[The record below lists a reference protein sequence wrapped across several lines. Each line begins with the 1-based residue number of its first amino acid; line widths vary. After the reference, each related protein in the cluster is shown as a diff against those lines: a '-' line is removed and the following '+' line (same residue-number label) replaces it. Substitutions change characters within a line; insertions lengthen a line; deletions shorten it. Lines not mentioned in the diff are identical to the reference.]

1 MSTWFFEL
9 DLPLA
14 LEACFDYCLDFE
26 ALDEAAGFLT
36 LCLTPFLAPCLLLAF
51 FPICLLPCEL
61 VVVGTK
67 IAIDCPGLSAT
78 GILSLF
84 QAAMLE
90 GVTSCRL
97 AKDASVSPF

>member
-36 LCLTPFLAPCLLLAF
+36 L
-51 FPICLLPCEL
+51 
-61 VVVGTK
+61 
-67 IAIDCPGLSAT
+67 
-78 GILSLF
+78 
-84 QAAMLE
+84 
-90 GVTSCRL
+90 
-97 AKDASVSPF
+97 